1 MKSIYVNL
9 PVNDLPKSTDFV
21 KELGFSIDPKMTR
34 ETNSNVI
41 IEENIFVM
49 LVTKPKFQEYAKKEI
64 VDSTKMIE
72 SVIALSLGSKAEVD
86 EVFQK
91 AIKAGGK
98 EALET
103 KDYGFMYMR
112 TFEDLDG
119 HLWEIF
125 WKK

>member
-1 MKSIYVNL
+1 MKTIYVNL
-9 PVNDLPKSTDFV
+9 PVNDLPKSIEFV
-21 KELGFSIDPKMTR
+21 KQLGFSIDPQMTS
-34 ETNSNVI
+34 ETNANVI
-41 IEENIFVM
+41 LEENIFVM

-64 VDSTKMIE
+64 VDSTKMME
-72 SVIALSLGSKAEVD
+72 SVIALSLDSKVEVD

-91 AIKAGGK
+91 AIKAGGR
-98 EALET
+98 EALGT

-119 HLWEIF
+119 HIWELF